1 MPLVVTCSD
10 RWAILAIG
18 GQAIMGLK
26 LLANLKMRYFYV
38 DVALYNVCCAELK
51 VMIE

>member
-26 LLANLKMRYFYV
+26 LLENLKMRYFYV
-38 DVALYNVCCAELK
+38 DVALYNVFCAELK